1 MDQWNRIESPEIN
14 PCLYGQLILH
24 KGARSENGV
33 KIDSTNV
40 AGRSGQPHEKKK
52 KKRKEKKK
60 EKLDHQLTLYIRTNS
75 RWIKDFNIS
84 RDTIKVLEENMG
96 SKMSDIP
103 HSNIY
108 INISPRA
115 KDIKERINI

>member
-1 MDQWNRIESPEIN
+1 MWTAT
-14 PCLYGQLILH
+14 C
-24 KGARSENGV
+24 
-33 KIDSTNV
+33 
-40 AGRSGQPHEKKK
+40 KKK
-52 KKRKEKKK
+52 KKK

-75 RWIKDFNIS
+75 RWIKGFNIS

-115 KDIKERINI
+115 KDIKERINK